1 MLRVLIA
8 FASSEGQTEAV
19 AHRLA
24 GRLEAVGCVVRLR
37 ELGSERSETAT
48 EAWDAAI
55 LAGSIHVGQYQPA
68 LERFIA
74 AHAEQLRRLQTAFV
88 SVSLSAASRDPAE
101 QAAIRS
107 IAAKLFEKTGWQPDR
122 TAHVAGAVHDNRL
135 GWLKRLVLHA
145 ILRTKGVKPDPS
157 GHTVL
162 TDWQA
167 VDAFARDFRA
177 RLGSSAS

>member
-74 AHAEQLRRLQTAFV
+74 AHAEQLRCLPTAFV

-122 TAHVAGAVHDNRL
+122 TAHDRRRVARSARDRL
-135 GWLKRLVLHA
+135 QS
-145 ILRTKGVKPDPS
+145 GVVP
-157 GHTVL
+157 H
-162 TDWQA
+162 A
-167 VDAFARDFRA
+167 VDADDPDPRVPPVRPDGGR
-177 RLGSSAS
+177 GAST